1 MDTDPDDRADEFH
14 AIAELAEAF
23 TALVEVLTADR
34 TMSIDVDGLVA
45 FGQQTMPRAQHTG
58 LVLHERGSEHT
69 VAASSDVPERLD
81 RLRAEVGEGPA
92 LDVLETND
100 MVISGDLVSD
110 PRWPVFGSRALEELD
125 VRSIACYRL
134 HLGRDHR
141 AALSFLSDWP
151 FAFDEVAVGI
161 GPIIA
166 AYCSLVLTSE
176 RLLADRVDASR
187 AAEVHREIGVA
198 VGILL
203 SDGSLTVD
211 QGYRRLHE
219 ASRSLTRS
227 LPDVARHVIAH
238 HSLPDV

>member
-1 MDTDPDDRADEFH
+1 VDTGPEDRADEFH

-23 TALVEVLTADR
+23 TALVEVLTEQR
-34 TMSIDVDGLVA
+34 TVDLSVEALVS

-69 VAASSDVPERLD
+69 VAASSDTPERLD
-81 RLRAEVGEGPA
+81 RMRAELGEGPA

-100 MVISGDLVSD
+100 MVISGDLGSD
-110 PRWPVFGSRALEELD
+110 PRWPVFGPRALEELD

-161 GPIIA
+161 GAIVA
-166 AYCSLVLTSE
+166 SYCSLVLASE
-176 RLLADRVDASR
+176 RVLGDRVGSR
-187 AAEVHREIGVA
+187 AVEVHREIGVA

-203 SDGSLTVD
+203 SDGALTVD
-211 QGYRRLHE
+211 EGYRRLHH
-219 ASRSLTRS
+219 ASRTLTRS
-227 LPDVARHVIAH
+227 LPEVAQHVIAH
-238 HSLPDV
+238 HALPEA